1 MAVNKTKKIKMKNII
16 FAIEVAPTAISVKP
30 KIAATIA
37 INKNMADHFNM
48 ILYFYFSLFTNI

>member
-37 INKNMADHFNM
+37 ITKIWPT
-48 ILYFYFSLFTNI
+48 ILA

>member
-1 MAVNKTKKIKMKNII
+1 MAVNTTKKMKMKNII
-16 FAIEVAPTAISVKP
+16 FAIEAAPTAISVKP

-37 INKNMADHFNM
+37 IIKNIAVHFSM